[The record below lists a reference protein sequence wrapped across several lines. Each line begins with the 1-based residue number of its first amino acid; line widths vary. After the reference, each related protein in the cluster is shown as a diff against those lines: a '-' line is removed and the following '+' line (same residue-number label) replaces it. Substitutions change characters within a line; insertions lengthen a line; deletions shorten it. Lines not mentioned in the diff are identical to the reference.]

1 MHLTNLVCIAI
12 ILGMATSH
20 NSSNA
25 RFIVLVDPISF
36 GRAVSGMDFYSLLI
50 GWTIRLLRQCGEV
63 PLPNNIWHSYMI
75 AKLANSDCK
84 IEQGGGDS
92 DE

>member
-50 GWTIRLLRQCGEV
+50 GWTIRFCGNMV
-63 PLPNNIWHSYMI
+63 KSHFLIIFGIPI
-75 AKLANSDCK
+75 
-84 IEQGGGDS
+84 
-92 DE
+92 